1 MLYHFMIY
9 ISFDIGVK
17 NLAVCILK
25 HDSNVT
31 IIDWDVIRLAD
42 TKKELKSIDELSE
55 RIFMALDEIIGKLK
69 TISMNIIDMVLIEN
83 QPSNLNGIMKTV
95 QYIIYT
101 YFSLL
106 KYWDNSVYKV
116 EFINASH
123 KLKNHS
129 YVPSQSLESISKKNT
144 KGFTREKYKWNKESS
159 IQICQHYIDTDE
171 TLKKYFN
178 NNKKKDDLSDCCLQ
192 AISYIR
198 SKSPK
203 DHLDTLEKIKLN
215 HDNFF
220 EGECVN

>member
-1 MLYHFMIY
+1 MIY

-25 HDSNVT
+25 HDSNIT

-55 RIFMALDEIIGKLK
+55 RLFMALDEIIGKLK
-69 TISMNIIDMVLIEN
+69 SKSMNIIDMVLIEN
-83 QPSNLNGIMKTV
+83 QPSNLNGIMKTI

-106 KYWDNSVYKV
+106 KYWDKSVCKV

-123 KLKNHS
+123 KLKNHTF
-129 YVPSQSLESISKKNT
+129 VPSQGYEITAKKNT

-159 IQICQHYIDTDE
+159 IQICHHYIDTDD
-171 TLKKYFN
+171 TLRIYFN

-192 AISYIR
+192 AVSYIR
-198 SKSPK
+198 SRTPK
-203 DHLDTLEKIKLN
+203 DQLDVLEKIKLN
-215 HDNFF
+215 DDHFF
-220 EGECVN
+220 EGKCVN